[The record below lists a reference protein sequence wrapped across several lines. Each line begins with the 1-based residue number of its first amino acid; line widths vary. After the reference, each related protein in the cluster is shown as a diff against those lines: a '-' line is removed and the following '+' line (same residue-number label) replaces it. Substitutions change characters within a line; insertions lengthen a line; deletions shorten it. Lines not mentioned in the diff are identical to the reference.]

1 MSWEEQ
7 ANAFRQQ
14 QIADNTRQ
22 IADTLYR
29 EENRRIHNSLNSGSS
44 DVRINTSA
52 KGVTGKYYMSFGK
65 KLFLFLKWES
75 MIAIPVSLFAIIVS
89 LSILSN
95 ISALS
100 SSSLVSGVEDY
111 FLLSLA
117 LGVIIW
123 IAIDI
128 KIIQKLK
135 YK

>member
-1 MSWEEQ
+1 
-7 ANAFRQQ
+7 
-14 QIADNTRQ
+14 
-22 IADTLYR
+22 
-29 EENRRIHNSLNSGSS
+29 
-44 DVRINTSA
+44 
-52 KGVTGKYYMSFGK
+52 
-65 KLFLFLKWES
+65 